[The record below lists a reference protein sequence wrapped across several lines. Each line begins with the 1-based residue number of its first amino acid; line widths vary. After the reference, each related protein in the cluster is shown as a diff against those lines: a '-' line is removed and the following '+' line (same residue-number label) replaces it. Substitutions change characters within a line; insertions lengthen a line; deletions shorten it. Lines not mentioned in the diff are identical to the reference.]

1 MGFWVESF
9 QREKAVCGG
18 HDRAVVVKA
27 EVAAA
32 LVVIESEFAFELA
45 VVQLDQPPHPGQAR
59 ELVGWGV
66 GGQV

>member
-1 MGFWVESF
+1 
-9 QREKAVCGG
+9 
-18 HDRAVVVKA
+18 VKA